1 MGASFSDAG
10 PGPQHAPVLY
20 QQVLA
25 ALEPRAGGH
34 YIDGTLGGGGHA
46 RGILEAAGPD
56 GELLGLD
63 RDPRALVQAAAS
75 LALFAERVHL
85 RRATFAEMAF
95 HASELKWARV
105 DGILLDLGLS
115 SMQLDDPARGFSF
128 RFEAPLDMRFDP
140 DQRLTAGEIVNDW
153 PEDELAQVLR
163 DYGEQPGAGRV
174 AQAIVGARP
183 IRTTTELAGVVARAA
198 GRRRSLRDDSR
209 NGIHP
214 ATQTFQALRIAV
226 NGELEALERGLEAVP
241 GLLEAGGRL
250 VVISFHSLEDRL
262 VKRFLRREERD
273 CVCPPRQPVCTC
285 GHRATMVV
293 PVRRPIRP
301 EAQEIR
307 ANPRSRSAR
316 MRSGE
321 RLGAAR
327 SLHKRN
333 RVGSSR

>member
-1 MGASFSDAG
+1 MGASFPDAG
-10 PGPQHAPVLY
+10 SGPQHAPVLY
-20 QQVLA
+20 QQVLS

-63 RDPRALVQAAAS
+63 RDPQALELAAGTLQS
-75 LALFAERVHL
+75 FGGRVHL
-85 RRATFAEMAF
+85 RQASFAEMAF
-95 HASELKWARV
+95 HASSLGWRRV

-115 SMQLDDPARGFSF
+115 SMQLGDPARGFSF
-128 RFEAPLDMRFDP
+128 RSEAPLDMRFDP
-140 DQRLTAGEIVNDW
+140 AQRLTAAEIVNGW
-153 PEDELAQVLR
+153 PEGELAEVLR
-163 DYGEQPGAGRV
+163 EYGEQPGPGRV
-174 AQAIVGARP
+174 AQAIVAARP

-198 GRRRSLRDDSR
+198 GRSRS
-209 NGIHP
+209 GVHP

-226 NGELEALERGLEAVP
+226 NEELEALERGLEAVP
-241 GLLEAGGRL
+241 DLLEEGGRL

-285 GHRATMVV
+285 GHQATLVV

-301 EAQEIR
+301 EVQEIR

-316 MRSGE
+316 MRFGE